1 MKRGK
6 QMKRLSMVF
15 AAACMAT
22 TLATAVPMNVFAA
35 EATQEAKPEEVK
47 ESSQTEDT
55 SATQKLS
62 VTYKTKKYVKK
73 VNIKMGNKTV
83 KKTAVKSTFL
93 YPVIANT
100 DPAAKKIQAYFQKE
114 YKNWKKAYKDDVQM
128 ICGDMP
134 VLRVEDDHTITVHPS
149 PWNGK
154 ERIKGHISA
163 PLGGIIILEQS
174 DIDEISQ
181 MKKDE
186 SAIPLLLQ
194 LALKPETEQD
204 VKNMSMIENV
214 ILDHYPVWKMKNRG
228 DVNSVYLAAE
238 TFERMIMEAKRL

>member
-1 MKRGK
+1 
-6 QMKRLSMVF
+6 
-15 AAACMAT
+15 
-22 TLATAVPMNVFAA
+22 MNTKVYEETFSGFGLKYCFNHSGAEKYMYPYIRETNDQSYDIKAA
-35 EATQEAKPEEVK
+35 EEYIDMHVPYY
-47 ESSQTEDT
+47 TE
-55 SATQKLS
+55 
-62 VTYKTKKYVKK
+62 
-73 VNIKMGNKTV
+73 
-83 KKTAVKSTFL
+83 
-93 YPVIANT
+93 NT
-100 DPAAKKIQAYFQKE
+100 DIRYVEYKSLINLTSLQLLQYHSCMIHAVAFAWKGNAWLMSGPSGTGKTTQ

-174 DIDEISQ
+174 DIDEIAQ